1 MILLAG
7 EGILVSKRRQ
17 PRHQQPPDPLSRFC
31 YYLHDLKKPLFEL
44 ALFIIFVLMLYA
56 FVKHEVSSFLDSGSP
71 NLMRPPRHSGAPAER
86 FTVTEEEGSTG
97 RQEHPVLYGCR
108 SLPA

>member
-1 MILLAG
+1 M
-7 EGILVSKRRQ
+7 SKHRQ
-17 PRHQQPPDPLSRFC
+17 PRHQQRPDPLSRFC

-71 NLMRPPRHSGAPAER
+71 NLMRPPDHLGAPAER
-86 FTVTEEEGSTG
+86 FTVTEEEDSTG
-97 RQEHPVLYGCR
+97 RQDHPVLHVCR

>member
-7 EGILVSKRRQ
+7 EGILVPKRRQ
-17 PRHQQPPDPLSRFC
+17 PRNQQPPDPLSRFC

-71 NLMRPPRHSGAPAER
+71 NLMGQPADFGAPAER
-86 FTVTEEEGSTG
+86 FNVTKEEGSTG
-97 RQEHPVLYGCR
+97 RQDRPVLYGRR